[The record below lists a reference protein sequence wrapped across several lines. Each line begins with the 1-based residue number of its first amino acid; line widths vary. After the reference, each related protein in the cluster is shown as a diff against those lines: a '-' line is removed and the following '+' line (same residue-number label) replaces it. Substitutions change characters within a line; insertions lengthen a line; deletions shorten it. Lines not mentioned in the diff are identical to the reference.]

1 MRGEGRWNAGMD
13 QAVCAHYGRLLQ
25 LPSPWEVTDVNENL
39 PAQRVTICVAW
50 PKGTKASCPVC
61 GQACS
66 VYDRMEERTWRH
78 LSIMQYL
85 LELRCAVP
93 RCQCPEHGVKTVAVP
108 WAEPGSRFTLF
119 FERFAVK
126 VISASHSLKQAE
138 ELLGIDWDSC
148 QRIMDR
154 AVERGLARRSVEQVR
169 RVGLD
174 EKSFLRGHSYVST
187 MTDMTD
193 AQTARVLEVVRGRD
207 EKSGRELWQSLPEAQ
222 RRQVEAAAMDMS
234 ASFVAATVAEAPDCA
249 IVHDRFHVSQMLN
262 EAVDQTRRAEH
273 AELQKSGDDT
283 LKDTRY
289 LWLKGTVPD
298 EQQPAFSELLEMK
311 LKTAKAWMYKETF
324 VEFWAQADIAEGKTF
339 FEDWYRSVTHTRL
352 DKVKKVARTLKS
364 HLNHL
369 LTYFDHP
376 ITNALTEGFNSRI
389 QAIKSAARG
398 FRRFEN
404 YRTRILFF
412 CGKLDLL
419 PECPS

>member
-1 MRGEGRWNAGMD
+1 MNHE
-13 QAVCAHYGRLLQ
+13 VCAHYGRLLQ
-25 LPSPWEVTDVNENL
+25 LSAPWEVTGVTEDL

-50 PKGTKASCPVC
+50 PKGTKVSCPVC
-61 GQACS
+61 GQTSS
-66 VYDRMEERTWRH
+66 VYDRLEERSWRH

-93 RCQCPEHGVKTVAVP
+93 RCQCPEHGVKTVMVP
-108 WAEPGSRFTLF
+108 WAEPGSRFTF
-119 FERFAVK
+119 HFEWFAVK
-126 VISASHSLKQAE
+126 VILACHTLRQAE
-138 ELLGIDWDSC
+138 ELLRIDWDSC

-154 AVERGLARRSVEQVR
+154 AVARGLARRSVEQVR

-193 AQTARVLEVVRGRD
+193 AKTARVLEVVRGRD
-207 EKSGRELWQSLPEAQ
+207 LESGRKLWQSLPELQ
-222 RRQVEAAAMDMS
+222 RRQVVAAAMDMS
-234 ASFVAATVAEAPDCA
+234 ASFVAATTAEAPGCA
-249 IVHDRFHVSQMLN
+249 IVHDKFHVSQMLN

-273 AELQKSGDDT
+273 AQLQARGDDT

-289 LWLKGTVPD
+289 LWLKGTVP
-298 EQQPAFSELLEMK
+298 EEKQPAFSELLERN
-311 LKTAKAWMYKETF
+311 LKTARAWAYKEMFT
-324 VEFWAQADIAEGKTF
+324 EFWAQDDMADGRTF
-339 FEDWYRSVTHTRL
+339 FDDWYRSVTRTRL
-352 DKVKKVARTLKS
+352 DKVKKVARTLKG
-364 HLNHL
+364 HLDHL
-369 LTYFDHP
+369 LTYFAHP

-412 CGKLDLL
+412 CGKLDLM
-419 PECPS
+419 PKCPV